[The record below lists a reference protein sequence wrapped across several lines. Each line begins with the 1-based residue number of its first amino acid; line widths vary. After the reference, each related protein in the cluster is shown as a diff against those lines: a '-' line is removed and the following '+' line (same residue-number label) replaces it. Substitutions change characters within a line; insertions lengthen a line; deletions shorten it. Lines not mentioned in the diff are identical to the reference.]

1 MKNFTQKYG
10 KYILLAAAV
19 LLCLYGA
26 ADGEADTVFRKAAN
40 ICLECIGIG

>member
-1 MKNFTQKYG
+1 MTIYW
-10 KYILLAAAV
+10 ILLALGAV